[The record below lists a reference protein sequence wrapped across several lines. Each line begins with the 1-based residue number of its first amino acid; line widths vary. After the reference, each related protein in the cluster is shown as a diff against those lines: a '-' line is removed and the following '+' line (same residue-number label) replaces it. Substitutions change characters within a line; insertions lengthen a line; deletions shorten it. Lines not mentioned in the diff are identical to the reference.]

1 MNQRPFAVGLSSLVL
16 AAMACQMPNLTQLE
30 ADSSAP
36 SAPPTQAVAERENQ
50 APLIAALDP
59 QGRQDILVAL
69 YQQASRGTVAILTD
83 DGQGSGFVYDG
94 AGHII
99 TNYHVV
105 QGSDRVEVNFI
116 TGYKT
121 YGRVVG
127 TDLDSDVAV
136 IKVEA
141 PAEELHAA
149 VLGSSDEL
157 MVGQTVVAIG
167 NPFGLSGTMTV
178 GVVSALGRTLDSAHE
193 TSAGS
198 FFTAGDIIQTD
209 AAINPGNSGG
219 PLFNLQG
226 EVVGV
231 NRAIQSFN
239 FTDEGDAVNSGIGF
253 AVSIDVIKRVVPIL
267 ITDGRFEYPFLGI
280 TSRDNLSLGE
290 IEVLGLKSFTGAYVA
305 EVAEGGPADQAGI
318 RAGDR
323 PSGLAGLNAGGDL
336 ITAIDGRPVRQF
348 DDLLS
353 YLIKNKGPGDVVT
366 LTVMRGDEVVD
377 IAVTLGSRP

>member
-1 MNQRPFAVGLSSLVL
+1 MNQLPFVVGLSSLAL
-16 AAMACQMPNLTQLE
+16 AAIACQMPNLTQLE
-30 ADSSAP
+30 ADSPAP
-36 SAPPTQAVAERENQ
+36 RTESVTERENQ
-50 APLIAALDP
+50 PPLIAALDP

-69 YQQASRGTVAILTD
+69 YQQASRGTVAILTE

-94 AGHII
+94 DGHII